1 MRKITLALAATAMA
15 LPLTIQARAADAIA
29 EAPPAPPVAEIETAP
44 AYLWAG
50 GYAGVYG
57 GYKWGETDVTSDNN
71 GWDGG
76 VYGGYNWQANNFVF
90 GLEGDVGYS
99 GADGTSAAGFATESG
114 AEGSLRARF
123 GYDMNPVL
131 VYGTAGVAATN
142 LEVSNGA
149 GSDDN
154 TMVGYTV
161 GAGVET
167 FLTENVTAR
176 VEYRYSDYGSD
187 DFNLGGTTVSTG
199 YDDHSVRAGIGLK
212 F

>member
-1 MRKITLALAATAMA
+1 
-15 LPLTIQARAADAIA
+15 
-29 EAPPAPPVAEIETAP
+29 
-44 AYLWAG
+44 
-50 GYAGVYG
+50 
-57 GYKWGETDVTSDNN
+57 
-71 GWDGG
+71 
-76 VYGGYNWQANNFVF
+76 
-90 GLEGDVGYS
+90 
-99 GADGTSAAGFATESG
+99 
-114 AEGSLRARF
+114 
-123 GYDMNPVL
+123 MNPVL

>member
-1 MRKITLALAATAMA
+1 MRKITLALAATVMA
-15 LPLTIQARAADAIA
+15 LPLSLQARAADAIA
-29 EAPPAPPVAEIETAP
+29 EAPPAPPVADVATAP

-57 GYKWGETDVTSDNN
+57 GYKWGETEVTSDNDGWN
-71 GWDGG
+71 GGI
-76 VYGGYNWQANNFVF
+76 YGGYNWQFANFVA
-90 GLEGDVGYS
+90 GVEADVGYS
-99 GADGTSAAGFATESG
+99 GADGSSPGFTTEQG
-114 AEGSLRARF
+114 VEGSLRARI
-123 GYDMNPVL
+123 GYDMNPFL

-142 LEVSNGA
+142 LEMSDGV

-176 VEYRYSDYGSD
+176 VEYRYTDYGSE
-187 DFNLGGTTVSTG
+187 DFNLGLGTVSSG

>member
-15 LPLTIQARAADAIA
+15 LPLSLQARAADAIA
-29 EAPPAPPVAEIETAP
+29 EAPPAPPVADVATAP

-57 GYKWGETDVTSDNN
+57 GYKWGETDVTSDDD
-71 GWDGG
+71 GWNGG
-76 VYGGYNWQANNFVF
+76 VYGGYNWQADNFVY
-90 GLEGDVGYS
+90 GIEGDLGYS
-99 GADGTSAAGFATESG
+99 GADGGNALASTDQG
-114 AEGSLRARF
+114 AEGSLRARI
-123 GYDMNPVL
+123 GYDMNPFL

-142 LEVSNGA
+142 LEVTTA
-149 GSDDN
+149 TGSEDN

-176 VEYRYSDYGSD
+176 VEYRYSDYGSE
-187 DFNLGGTTVSTG
+187 DFDAAGISTG
-199 YDDHSVRAGIGLK
+199 FDDHSVRAGIGLK